1 MMERIVEFIAVIVL
15 PLLIQL
21 VVIAIV
27 LFVLAILLRA
37 LRRFTIDRLRYE
49 RRFSEEC
56 VFEGDSVELYET
68 IRNPTPFPVPFAD
81 VESYFYSGLVI
92 GDTAIA
98 KGEMRQFVSRYH
110 LLPFEKVTR
119 CITVRCEK
127 RGFYH
132 LRSVSIFRCGTERF
146 IDSEAQICVYP
157 KIEHMGDA
165 MPAAYS
171 LGDALSRRRLI
182 KNPFAVSG
190 IREYQRGDTFSSVNF
205 KASARLSVGG
215 MPRLVVNH
223 YDDCSNSKY
232 YVYQNFHVPQNKGI
246 CFDEYE
252 ELMEIGLRISAS
264 LVVKA
269 LDMGGVCAFSANCG
283 TADGR
288 KKVGYP
294 MRGGE
299 RHKREILKEMA
310 MTRAMDGVSFASILA
325 ADVQK
330 GVYHSEV
337 FIITTFMDESIA
349 EQISNLE
356 KLGNQVKII
365 TLGEDRG

>member
-1 MMERIVEFIAVIVL
+1 MMERIVEFIAVILL
-15 PLLIQL
+15 PLLIRL
-21 VVIAIV
+21 AAITVVVIIAVI
-27 LFVLAILLRA
+27 LFRA

-49 RRFSEEC
+49 RHFSEEC
-56 VFEGDSVELYET
+56 VYEGDGVELYET
-68 IRNPTPFPVPFAD
+68 VRNPTPFPVPFAD
-81 VESYFYSGLVI
+81 IESYFYNGLMV
-92 GDTAIA
+92 GETAIA
-98 KGEMRQFVSRYH
+98 KGEMRRFVSRYH

-119 CITVRCEK
+119 RIAVRCEK
-127 RGFYH
+127 RGYYK
-132 LRSVSIFRCGTERF
+132 LSSVSVFRCGTERF
-146 IDSEAQICVYP
+146 IDSEAVICVYP
-157 KIEHMGDA
+157 RIESIADA
-165 MPAAYS
+165 MPAAHH

-182 KNPFAVSG
+182 KNPFSVSG
-190 IREYQRGDTFSSVNF
+190 IREYQRGDTFSAINF

-215 MPRLVVNH
+215 MPRLVVNN

-232 YVYQNFHVPQNKGI
+232 YVYQNFHVPQNRGI

-264 LVVKA
+264 LIVKA

-288 KKVGYP
+288 KKVGFP

-299 RHKREILKEMA
+299 RHKREVLKEMA

-337 FIITTFMDESIA
+337 FIVTTFMDEAIA
-349 EQISNLE
+349 EQLSFLE
-356 KLGNQVKII
+356 RLGNSVKII
-365 TLGEDRG
+365 TLGEDRR